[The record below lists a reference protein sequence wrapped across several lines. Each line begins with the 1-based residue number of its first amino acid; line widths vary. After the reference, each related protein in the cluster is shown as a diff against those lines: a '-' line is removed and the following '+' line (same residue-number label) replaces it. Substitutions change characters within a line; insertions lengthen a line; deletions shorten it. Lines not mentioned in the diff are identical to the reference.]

1 MTSLDWYIRT
11 HLKLR
16 HLQLLVALD
25 DLRSVGKV
33 ASYLHVSQPAVSK
46 SLSELEL
53 NLGLKLFSR
62 TVHGMTPTAYGSSL
76 VSYAKRILAELGKAR
91 DELRALAS
99 GIQGKVTVGAL
110 PAATLA
116 TLPKSIAHL
125 KKHSPETAIAIIE
138 GTMDQLR
145 PKLKEGE
152 IEVIIGLIPM
162 RSSMVDMEVIP
173 LYHDP
178 MVLATGS
185 HHHLAKKRHVSWL
198 DLQHIPW
205 ILPPHSSLVRVPI
218 EEEFRRQN
226 MVLPA
231 DYIESLSTMT
241 NIGILQHSDTVA
253 FLPYEVAHHYVGLGV
268 LAILPQ
274 SIPGLVR
281 QIGIMYM
288 KEHVLSPSAILL
300 IDTLKSIHQ
309 EMNSGGET
317 VGNRHNP
324 PVNGKM
330 TSVRPHPHSGDG
342 T

>member
-1 MTSLDWYIRT
+1 MAPSDWYIRT

-25 DLRSVGKV
+25 DLRNVGKV

-46 SLSELEL
+46 SLSELEM
-53 NLGLKLFSR
+53 NIDLKLFNR
-62 TVHGMTPTAYGSSL
+62 TVHGMTPTVYGSSL

-110 PAATLA
+110 PAAALA

-152 IEVIIGLIPM
+152 IEIIIGLVPM

-173 LYHDP
+173 LYDDP

-185 HHHLAKKRHVSWL
+185 HHPLAKKHRVSWK

-205 ILPPHSSLVRVPI
+205 ILPPHSSLVRLPI

-226 MVLPA
+226 MALPA

-241 NIGILQHSDTVA
+241 NIGILQMSDTVA
-253 FLPYEVAHHYVGLGV
+253 FLPYEVANYYACLGM
-268 LAILPQ
+268 LTILPQ
-274 SIPGLVR
+274 SIPGLMR

-288 KEHVLSPSAILL
+288 KEHVLSPSAMLL

-309 EMNSGGET
+309 AMGIDCETMNGRRNTPRQRKSDP
-317 VGNRHNP
+317 RKNP
-324 PVNGKM
+324 
-330 TSVRPHPHSGDG
+330 SAFQ
-342 T
+342 